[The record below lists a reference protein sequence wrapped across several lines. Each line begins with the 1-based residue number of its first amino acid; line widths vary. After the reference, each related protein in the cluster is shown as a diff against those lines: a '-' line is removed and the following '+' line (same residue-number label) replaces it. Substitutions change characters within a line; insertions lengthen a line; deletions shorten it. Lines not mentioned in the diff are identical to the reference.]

1 MKTIKQIKQLVEI
14 FSTNSDSTSNNSL
27 LTSVRDN
34 YIPLFQFNIEAF
46 SSEKAQ
52 LVFEKIGENV
62 PVCIHTPL
70 LHGLDGDAKM
80 SSSKGSYIA
89 VDDSVK
95 EITKKINKSYISESS
110 RRLRP
115 YL

>member
-52 LVFEKIGENV
+52 LVFEKLEKMLVEEHLFLIYQMV
-62 PVCIHTPL
+62 YIRKTKLAYRHLKRL
-70 LHGLDGDAKM
+70 LLWNGWEANL
-80 SSSKGSYIA
+80 
-89 VDDSVK
+89 VK
-95 EITKKINKSYISESS
+95 I
-110 RRLRP
+110 L
-115 YL
+115 

>member
-52 LVFEKIGENV
+52 LVLGKLEKMLVEEHLFLIYQMV
-62 PVCIHTPL
+62 
-70 LHGLDGDAKM
+70 
-80 SSSKGSYIA
+80 YIR
-89 VDDSVK
+89 K
-95 EITKKINKSYISESS
+95 TK
-110 RRLRP
+110 LA
-115 YL
+115 